1 METIK
6 NMSASWWIVVLRGV
20 VLALIG
26 VAFLAWPGKSLL
38 IVTLI
43 LGLMILLDGVIAAI
57 SGLISI
63 GKDKHWWVTLMQ
75 GGLGIAIGLAILSW
89 PGITLQLIF
98 FLVAIWIIINGILFM
113 VFAIASRKEH
123 YGNWS
128 LTGLGII
135 ALVLGL
141 VIMANP
147 VESVQILMIL
157 VGVYAIISGVMNI
170 ALGLDLRKVHSDTKR
185 LSA

>member
-1 METIK
+1 METIRD
-6 NMSASWWIVVLRGV
+6 MSASWWVVTLRGV

-26 VAFLAWPGKSLL
+26 IAFLAWPGKSLM
-38 IVTLI
+38 IITLL
-43 LGLMILLDGVIAAI
+43 LGLMILLDGVLAAI
-57 SGLISI
+57 SGIISI
-63 GKDKHWWVTLMQ
+63 GKDKHWWVTLIQ

-123 YGNWS
+123 YGNWN
-128 LTGLGII
+128 LTVLGIV
-135 ALVLGL
+135 ALVFGL

-157 VGVYAIISGVMNI
+157 VGIYAIISGIMNI
-170 ALGLDLRKVHSDTKR
+170 ALGLDLKKVHSDAKVLT
-185 LSA
+185 S